1 LNLSRQLIL
10 ALSSIILLL
19 SAFSIQ
25 ALTAQTTRNVINGSG
40 PYVAVDGIRVT
51 NVDEFLSI
59 RLPSGIRIPPST
71 NTSSASNP
79 IRLQRANVS
88 SNDIGMSVPSNASSV
103 PFSRAISLYW
113 RDDDGDGQNGGI
125 ITTGDITLSI
135 VDRNGQP
142 VGRDEVFTSA
152 CGNRKAPY
160 KLTLSFSGGRLS
172 TRYGF
177 PKDGDVFSPRSVA
190 YYITPK
196 AGSAA
201 AAVCFARPNLRY
213 GSSSDDSKYRGPS
226 NIWNPDRGFLVQSTD
241 PAHYDRNFPTT
252 GAHNLYFDLLIEGV
266 DARQLRWPSVTVS
279 GITAT
284 MTQSSSTS
292 VRVTLTGPVAT
303 SAQISSSYPGSI
315 PRPSLPATFELV
327 GRDSRGNAVIKYGF
341 ELKQWFVN
349 RGDNNRRNYATQ
361 NSWCSDIGYQMP
373 RVRDLTNA
381 SGRAGNGGAIPTG
394 TPYPSGHS
402 RYKRYIGAG
411 FFSEWGYMPD
421 YTGAGFVAHP
431 GYWTSDATGG
441 RQLFHVDSHDGYV
454 YSDIQSVPHHV
465 VCASVLRP

>member
-1 LNLSRQLIL
+1 V
-10 ALSSIILLL
+10 LSSALLL
-19 SAFSIQ
+19 FSAFSSQ
-25 ALTAQTTRNVINGSG
+25 ALTTQVTRNVIHGSA
-40 PYVAVDGIRVT
+40 PYLTFDGGRTRAT
-51 NVDEFLSI
+51 NVDELLLI
-59 RLPSGIRIPPST
+59 TLPGGTRIQPST
-71 NTSSASNP
+71 NTSSAANP
-79 IRLQRANVS
+79 IQLQRANVS

-125 ITTGDITLSI
+125 ITTGDIRLSI

-142 VGRDEVFTSA
+142 VARDDVFMTTV
-152 CGNRKAPY
+152 CGNNKAPY

-196 AGSAA
+196 AGSASPA
-201 AAVCFARPNLRY
+201 ACFAKPNLRY

-226 NIWNPDRGFLVQSTD
+226 NIWNPDKGFLTQSTA
-241 PAHYDRNFPTT
+241 PSGYHRNFPTT
-252 GAHNLYFDLLIEGV
+252 GAHNLYFDLEIEGV

-279 GITAT
+279 GVTAT

-292 VRVTLTGPVAT
+292 VRVTLTGPHAT
-303 SAQISSSYPGSI
+303 SAQIRSSSPGNI

-341 ELKQWFVN
+341 RLKQWFVN
-349 RGDNNRRNYATQ
+349 RGTYFKDYATQ
-361 NSWCSDIGYQMP
+361 NSWCSRIGYLMP

-381 SGRAGNGGAIPTG
+381 ACTDNSIFCQGSVGA
-394 TPYPSGHS
+394 TPPSSNNHYM
-402 RYKRYIGAG
+402 RHIDAG
-411 FFSEWGYMPD
+411 FFSEWGNMDDFTHVPFD
-421 YTGAGFVAHP
+421 GHNV
-431 GYWTSDATGG
+431 WTSNTTSRDQFAVRPYGG
-441 RQLFHVDSHDGYV
+441 GITWRTPSNNLYG
-454 YSDIQSVPHHV
+454 
-465 VCASVLRP
+465 VCASVR